1 MTPVTTEP
9 LSTSLL
15 VALATSAVRALAA
28 GGVAGLVLAALRV
41 KTTSV
46 RLFTW
51 TAVLYA
57 ALAMP
62 LLERVL
68 PSLTVSTPAF
78 LQDEYGA
85 GQRAVDESTLR
96 PIDGG
101 SIEVNSILRNAA
113 ASTSVRPV
121 VSAGFGW
128 RAMRWNVVAVEIY
141 LAIAFFLL
149 VRILVGFWLGRRLRR
164 ASRIICETRII
175 ARFASRTR
183 ATGLSFTPQAAE
195 SEFISVPVTMGVL
208 RPVILLP
215 ANWRDWDD
223 AKLDAVIA
231 HEVSHVAR
239 RDTLTQRLA
248 LLHCAIFWFSPLAWW
263 LNRQLADLME
273 RASDEAALAGGTD
286 RKAYAT
292 TLLGFFEALQV
303 APRRVWW
310 QGVSMAT
317 AGRAERQAEERVER
331 ILSWKGSVAMS
342 LKKSIAVMV
351 VALAVPV
358 VYVTASAHPAVGSVD
373 GPTSGLMGAELAQV
387 QMATPLPTDSQVS
400 PAPSEVS
407 NGSSSHRSSTY
418 ISSNHSSSNHS
429 SSNHSSSNHNF
440 YSYGNDEEQS
450 FVIASGKSDSLTMSG
465 TREDAEH
472 VEELRKKI
480 PGDFIWFR
488 RDEKS
493 YIIRDQ
499 GTIDRARA
507 FWAPQEELG
516 KKQEAL
522 GKQQEALGK
531 QQEELG
537 KKMEQV
543 QVKVPDMT
551 RELEKL
557 QAELKQMSSG
567 ATVEQVGHIQSE
579 IGELQSRIGGVQ
591 SQAGEQQSKL
601 GEQMS
606 ALGEQQGKLG
616 EQQGE
621 LGRQQGE
628 LSKQASRQMK
638 QLLDDA
644 SKNGTAQ
651 LEQ

>member
-1 MTPVTTEP
+1 MTLVATEP

-15 VALATSAVRALAA
+15 VALATSAVRALAL
-28 GGVAGLVLAALRV
+28 GSVAGLGLAALRV
-41 KTTSV
+41 KTTSG

-68 PSLTVSTPAF
+68 PSLPVSAPAF

-85 GQRAVDESTLR
+85 GQRAVDVSMLR
-96 PIDGG
+96 PIDVG
-101 SIEVNSILRNAA
+101 SIDVNSIPRNAA
-113 ASTSVRPV
+113 TSTSVRPA
-121 VSAGFGW
+121 VSVGFGW

-141 LAIAFFLL
+141 LVVAFFLL
-149 VRILVGFWLGRRLRR
+149 LRMFVGSWLGRRLRR
-164 ASRIICETRII
+164 ASRIIRDTRIT

-183 ATGLSFTPQAAE
+183 ATGLSFTPQAVE

-215 ANWRDWDD
+215 ANWREWDD

-231 HEVSHVAR
+231 HEVSHVTR

-263 LNRQLADLME
+263 LNRHLADLME
-273 RASDEAALAGGTD
+273 RASDEAALAGGAD
-286 RKAYAT
+286 LKAYAT

-310 QGVSMAT
+310 LGVSMAT

-342 LKKSIAVMV
+342 LRKSIAVMV
-351 VALAVPV
+351 VALAVPI

-373 GPTSGLMGAELAQV
+373 SPTPGLMGAELARV
-387 QMATPLPTDSQVS
+387 QTAPPLPTHSQVS
-400 PAPSEVS
+400 PASSEAS
-407 NGSSSHRSSTY
+407 NGSSSHSSSTY
-418 ISSNHSSSNHS
+418 TSSNHSSSNHT
-429 SSNHSSSNHNF
+429 F
-440 YSYGNDEEQS
+440 YSYGNDEGQS

-488 RDEKS
+488 RNEKS

-522 GKQQEALGK
+522 GKQQETLGK

-644 SKNGTAQ
+644 IKNGTAQ

>member
-1 MTPVTTEP
+1 MTPDVVIQ
-9 LSTSLL
+9 LATSLL
-15 VALATSAVRALAA
+15 ALLATAAVRVLALA
-28 GGVAGLVLAALRV
+28 GVAGLALAAFRV
-41 KTTSV
+41 KTTSL
-46 RLFTW
+46 RLFSW

-62 LLERVL
+62 LLEWML
-68 PSLTVSTPAF
+68 PSLPISTPAF
-78 LQDEYGA
+78 LQY
-85 GQRAVDESTLR
+85 AVERSVANENNENKVSPPIAAVAIDFKSIPRR
-96 PIDGG
+96 PMTVT
-101 SIEVNSILRNAA
+101 SVSPA
-113 ASTSVRPV
+113 ASG
-121 VSAGFGW
+121 GFDW
-128 RAMRWNVVAVEIY
+128 RTIRWNIVALEIY
-141 LAIAFFLL
+141 LAIALFLL
-149 VRILVGFWLGRRLRR
+149 ARFFVGIVFGRRLRR
-164 ASRIICETRII
+164 ASQIICESRIT
-175 ARFASRTR
+175 ARFASRAR
-183 ATGLSFTPQAAE
+183 ADGLSFTPQAAE
-195 SEFISVPVTMGVL
+195 SELISAPATMGVL

-215 ANWRDWDD
+215 FNWRDWND

-231 HEVSHVAR
+231 HEVSHVGR
-239 RDTLTQRLA
+239 RDTLTQRLS

-263 LNRQLADLME
+263 LNRHLADLME
-273 RASDEAALAGGTD
+273 QASDEAALAGGAD
-286 RKAYAT
+286 RKAYAK
-292 TLLGFFEALQV
+292 TLLGFFEALQGV
-303 APRRVWW
+303 PRRVWW
-310 QGVSMAT
+310 QGVSMADLGR
-317 AGRAERQAEERVER
+317 AGSGRAERRAAERVER
-331 ILSWKGSVAMS
+331 ILAWKGAVAMS
-342 LKKSIAVMV
+342 LKKSIAVVV

-358 VYVTASAHPAVGSVD
+358 IYVAASAHPADRSFDPLRPMTVEV
-373 GPTSGLMGAELAQV
+373 AQA
-387 QMATPLPTDSQVS
+387 QSSTTPPPESQIE
-400 PAPSEVS
+400 PAPKKLPKHNASE
-407 NGSSSHRSSTY
+407 
-418 ISSNHSSSNHS
+418 HSSSS
-429 SSNHSSSNHNF
+429 HSSSNHNF
-440 YSYGNDEEQS
+440 YSYGNDAEQS
-450 FVIASGKSDSLTMSG
+450 FVIVTGKSDSLTMSG
-465 TREDAEH
+465 TGEDAGH
-472 VEELRKKI
+472 VEGLRKKI
-480 PGDFIWFR
+480 QGDFIWFR

-557 QAELKQMSSG
+557 EAELKQMSSG
-567 ATVEQVGHIQSE
+567 ATAEQVGHIQSE

-601 GEQMS
+601 GEQMG
-606 ALGEQQGKLG
+606 ALGEKQGKLG

-644 SKNGTAQ
+644 IKNGTAQ
-651 LEQ
+651 PEQ

>member
-1 MTPVTTEP
+1 MTPVATEP

-15 VALATSAVRALAA
+15 VALATSAVRALAP
-28 GGVAGLVLAALRV
+28 GGVAGLALAALRM

-68 PSLTVSTPAF
+68 PSLTVSAPAF

-85 GQRAVDESTLR
+85 GQRAVDESALR
-96 PIDGG
+96 PIDVG
-101 SIEVNSILRNAA
+101 SIDVNSIPRNVA
-113 ASTSVRPV
+113 ASNSVRPA

-128 RAMRWNVVAVEIY
+128 RAMRWDVVAVEIY

-164 ASRIICETRII
+164 ASRIICDTRII

-183 ATGLSFTPQAAE
+183 ATGFSFTPQAAE

-263 LNRQLADLME
+263 LNRHLADLME

-358 VYVTASAHPAVGSVD
+358 VYVTASAHPAVGRVD
-373 GPTSGLMGAELAQV
+373 SPTSGLMGAELAQV
-387 QMATPLPTDSQVS
+387 QTATPLPTDSQVS
-400 PAPSEVS
+400 PAPSEAS

-418 ISSNHSSSNHS
+418 ISSNHSSSNR
-429 SSNHSSSNHNF
+429 SSSNHNF

-472 VEELRKKI
+472 VEGLKKKI

-499 GTIDRARA
+499 GTIDHARA

-644 SKNGTAQ
+644 IKNGTAQ
-651 LEQ
+651 PEQ

>member
-1 MTPVTTEP
+1 MIPTAAGPLVTGIF
-9 LSTSLL
+9 
-15 VALATSAVRALAA
+15 VALATSAVRALAL
-28 GGVAGLVLAALRV
+28 GGAAGLGLAAFGV
-41 KTTSV
+41 KSTSV

-62 LLERVL
+62 LLERML
-68 PSLTVSTPAF
+68 PSLPVSSPAF
-78 LQDEYGA
+78 LQSGYRPV
-85 GQRAVDESTLR
+85 QSTVD
-96 PIDGG
+96 
-101 SIEVNSILRNAA
+101 
-113 ASTSVRPV
+113 ASTVRTIDLGWLDVGLRARNVGTATSVGPATSR
-121 VSAGFGW
+121 GFDW
-128 RAMRWNVVAVEIY
+128 RAIRWNVVAAEIY
-141 LAIAFFLL
+141 LVVALFLFLRLL
-149 VRILVGFWLGRRLRR
+149 VGMVFGRRLRR
-164 ASRIICETRII
+164 ASQIICDTSIT
-175 ARFASRTR
+175 ARLAYCAR
-183 ATGLSFTPQAAE
+183 AAGPAPQAAE
-195 SEFISVPVTMGVL
+195 SDFISVPVTMGVL

-215 ANWRDWDD
+215 ANWREWDD

-231 HEVSHVAR
+231 HEVSHIAR
-239 RDTLTQRLA
+239 RDTLTQRVA

-263 LNRQLADLME
+263 LNRHLADLME
-273 RASDEAALAGGTD
+273 RASDEAALASGAD
-286 RKAYAT
+286 IKAYAT
-292 TLLGFFEALQV
+292 TLLGFFEALQG
-303 APRRVWW
+303 APQRVWW

-331 ILSWKGSVAMS
+331 ILRWKGAVAMN
-342 LKKSIAVMV
+342 LRKSIAVMV
-351 VALAVPV
+351 VALAVPI
-358 VYVTASAHPAVGSVD
+358 VYVTASAHPAGRNEDS
-373 GPTSGLMGAELAQV
+373 PTPGLISAELAQGQTSSSLPAAAEV
-387 QMATPLPTDSQVS
+387 VLATTKSPTSTAQGDGSS
-400 PAPSEVS
+400 TYSS
-407 NGSSSHRSSTY
+407 SDHSSSKDSSSH
-418 ISSNHSSSNHS
+418 HS
-429 SSNHSSSNHNF
+429 F

-450 FVIASGKSDSLTMSG
+450 FVIVSGKSDSLTMSG
-465 TREDAEH
+465 TGEDAEH
-472 VEELRKKI
+472 VNGLRKKI
-480 PGDFIWFR
+480 PGDFVWFR

-522 GKQQEALGK
+522 GKQQEALGT

-543 QVKVPDMT
+543 QVKVPDLT
-551 RELEKL
+551 QQLVKL

-579 IGELQSRIGGVQ
+579 IGELQSRIGEVQ

-606 ALGEQQGKLG
+606 ALGEKQGKLG

-628 LSKQASRQMK
+628 LAKQASRQMK

-644 SKNGTAQ
+644 IKNGTAQ
-651 LEQ
+651 PER

>member
-1 MTPVTTEP
+1 MTPVATEP

-15 VALATSAVRALAA
+15 VALATSAVRALAL
-28 GGVAGLVLAALRV
+28 GSVAGLGLAALRV

-68 PSLTVSTPAF
+68 PSLPVSAPAF

-85 GQRAVDESTLR
+85 GQRAVDVSMLR
-96 PIDGG
+96 PIDVG
-101 SIEVNSILRNAA
+101 SIDVNSIPRNAA
-113 ASTSVRPV
+113 TSTSVRPA
-121 VSAGFGW
+121 VSVGSGW

-141 LAIAFFLL
+141 QVVAFFLL
-149 VRILVGFWLGRRLRR
+149 VRMFVGFWLGRRLRR
-164 ASRIICETRII
+164 ASRIICDTRII

-183 ATGLSFTPQAAE
+183 ATGLSITPQAVE

-215 ANWRDWDD
+215 ANWREWDD

-248 LLHCAIFWFSPLAWW
+248 LLHCAIFWLSPLAWW
-263 LNRQLADLME
+263 LNRHLADLME
-273 RASDEAALAGGTD
+273 RASDEAALAGGAD
-286 RKAYAT
+286 LKAYAT

-310 QGVSMAT
+310 LGVSMAT

-342 LKKSIAVMV
+342 LRKSIAVMV
-351 VALAVPV
+351 VALAVPI

-373 GPTSGLMGAELAQV
+373 SPTPGLMGAELAQV
-387 QMATPLPTDSQVS
+387 QTPTDSQAS
-400 PAPSEVS
+400 PAPSEAS
-407 NGSSSHRSSTY
+407 NQDSSSHSS
-418 ISSNHSSSNHS
+418 SDHSSSNHN
-429 SSNHSSSNHNF
+429 SSNHNSSSHNF

-493 YIIRDQ
+493 YIIRDR

-507 FWAPQEELG
+507 FWAPQEDLG

-522 GKQQEALGK
+522 GKQQETLGK

-606 ALGEQQGKLG
+606 TLGEQQGKLG

-638 QLLDDA
+638 QLLADA
-644 SKNGTAQ
+644 IKNGAAQ

>member
-1 MTPVTTEP
+1 MTPVATEP

-15 VALATSAVRALAA
+15 VALATSAVRALAP

-78 LQDEYGA
+78 LQGEYGA

-96 PIDGG
+96 PIDVG
-101 SIEVNSILRNAA
+101 SIDVNSILRNAA
-113 ASTSVRPV
+113 ASTSVRPA

-164 ASRIICETRII
+164 ASRIICDTRII

-263 LNRQLADLME
+263 LNRHLADLME

-358 VYVTASAHPAVGSVD
+358 VYVTASAHPAVGGVD
-373 GPTSGLMGAELAQV
+373 RPTSGLMGAELAQV
-387 QMATPLPTDSQVS
+387 QTATPLPTDSQVS
-400 PAPSEVS
+400 SAPSEVS
-407 NGSSSHRSSTY
+407 NGSSSHRSSIY
-418 ISSNHSSSNHS
+418 I

-440 YSYGNDEEQS
+440 YSSGNDEEQQS

-621 LGRQQGE
+621 LGGQQGE

-644 SKNGTAQ
+644 IKNGAAQ

>member
-1 MTPVTTEP
+1 
-9 LSTSLL
+9 
-15 VALATSAVRALAA
+15 
-28 GGVAGLVLAALRV
+28 
-41 KTTSV
+41 
-46 RLFTW
+46 
-51 TAVLYA
+51 
-57 ALAMP
+57 
-62 LLERVL
+62 
-68 PSLTVSTPAF
+68 
-78 LQDEYGA
+78 
-85 GQRAVDESTLR
+85 
-96 PIDGG
+96 
-101 SIEVNSILRNAA
+101 
-113 ASTSVRPV
+113 
-121 VSAGFGW
+121 
-128 RAMRWNVVAVEIY
+128 
-141 LAIAFFLL
+141 
-149 VRILVGFWLGRRLRR
+149 
-164 ASRIICETRII
+164 
-175 ARFASRTR
+175 
-183 ATGLSFTPQAAE
+183 
-195 SEFISVPVTMGVL
+195 
-208 RPVILLP
+208 
-215 ANWRDWDD
+215 
-223 AKLDAVIA
+223 
-231 HEVSHVAR
+231 
-239 RDTLTQRLA
+239 
-248 LLHCAIFWFSPLAWW
+248 
-263 LNRQLADLME
+263 
-273 RASDEAALAGGTD
+273 
-286 RKAYAT
+286 
-292 TLLGFFEALQV
+292 
-303 APRRVWW
+303 
-310 QGVSMAT
+310 
-317 AGRAERQAEERVER
+317 
-331 ILSWKGSVAMS
+331 LSWKGSVAMS
-342 LKKSIAVMV
+342 LRKSIAVMV
-351 VALAVPV
+351 VALAVPI
-358 VYVTASAHPAVGSVD
+358 VYVTASAHPAVGGVD
-373 GPTSGLMGAELAQV
+373 SPTPGLMGAELAQV
-387 QMATPLPTDSQVS
+387 QTAPPLPTDSQAS
-400 PAPSEVS
+400 PAPSEAS
-407 NGSSSHRSSTY
+407 NQDSSSHSSSDHN
-418 ISSNHSSSNHS
+418 SSNHHS
-429 SSNHSSSNHNF
+429 SSHNF

-493 YIIRDQ
+493 YIIRDR

-522 GKQQEALGK
+522 GKQQETLGK

-644 SKNGTAQ
+644 IKNGAAQ